1 MPYERHMMELKTL
14 MRLGR
19 FKEIVMIL
27 LKYGFD
33 DLIDRLDLPGAGL
46 LKKFSR
52 ASDGLNTFQR
62 IRHAAEE
69 LGPTFVKFGQIM
81 SLRPDLLPPG
91 LIEELSRLQD
101 DVAPVELAQ
110 IQAVVEESTG
120 RPLYDTFSIFDVE
133 PLAAA
138 SISQVHR
145 GVLKQEGHIVS
156 IKVQRPGIRAKMESD
171 LDILAM
177 AADLLHER
185 IEELESF
192 DLPRLVQNVRKTLLR
207 ELDFKREA
215 RNMTIARSRA
225 GEAPLVDIP
234 EPYEDYCTKL
244 VLVMTFI
251 QGTPLKQM
259 PIDTLTD
266 PESLARAGL
275 SAAIKQILEDG
286 FFHAD
291 PHPGNVLVTPQE
303 RLCLIDWGMTGR
315 RIYPDLDIVA
325 EAREQITALAK
336 RRFKPKSL
344 LRRLRFTLFEFFSLQ
359 QSLPRRMETLLGQ
372 AEQGKL
378 TVGFRHENLGGL
390 INTLDSIINRLT
402 FGIIIA
408 AMIIGSSMIITTG
421 IGPFLFGFPALGVV
435 GYLIS
440 GVLGLWLIFTIL
452 RQRKY

>member
-1 MPYERHMMELKTL
+1 
-14 MRLGR
+14 
-19 FKEIVMIL
+19 
-27 LKYGFD
+27 
-33 DLIDRLDLPGAGL
+33 
-46 LKKFSR
+46 
-52 ASDGLNTFQR
+52 
-62 IRHAAEE
+62 
-69 LGPTFVKFGQIM
+69 
-81 SLRPDLLPPG
+81 
-91 LIEELSRLQD
+91 
-101 DVAPVELAQ
+101 
-110 IQAVVEESTG
+110 
-120 RPLYDTFSIFDVE
+120 
-133 PLAAA
+133 
-138 SISQVHR
+138 
-145 GVLKQEGHIVS
+145 
-156 IKVQRPGIRAKMESD
+156 MESD
-171 LDILAM
+171 LDILAV

-185 IEELESF
+185 IDELESF
-192 DLPRLVQNVRKTLLR
+192 DLPRLVRSVRKTLMR

-215 RNMTIARSRA
+215 RNMKIARSRA
-225 GEAPLVDIP
+225 GDEPLVDIP
-234 EPYEDYCTKL
+234 EAYEDYCTER

-251 QGTPLKQM
+251 QGTPLKQVRV
-259 PIDTLTD
+259 DTLTD
-266 PESLARAGL
+266 PESLAKTGL
-275 SAAIKQILEDG
+275 RVAIKQILEDG

-291 PHPGNVLVTPQE
+291 PHPGNILVTPQE

-315 RIYPDLDIVA
+315 LADRDRHELIQLLKAVLEQDGEAMVHALLRVGQALEVVDRRSLERDLLEILDAHYAVPIKEMNIGALLMAITDLLRTYRLSLPPDLVVMIKALVAAEGTARCIYPDLDIVA
-325 EAREQITALAK
+325 EAKAQISSLAV

-372 AEQGKL
+372 AEEGKL

-440 GVLGLWLIFTIL
+440 GLLGLWLIFNIL